1 MLELPS
7 NEINYYQLLERN
19 KLSKGEISKFQEI
32 IKNNNINDFD
42 NIINT
47 IYEYNLSYNES
58 ISLNNKDLQKI
69 GIKKLFFNK
78 KIYDRKIDE
87 LLTEHNEILKEKQL
101 PITSNEDN
109 LLILQRVNRI
119 KELSNYYSQIKL
131 TKNTI
136 TDDLK
141 YKDDDLIAIVNNGI
155 KQVKGFTLKDS
166 QIYSLL
172 VLLNKKHNK
181 GKIAQILTGEGK
193 TIIINSL
200 AIIMVLKG
208 HKVDIVTSNPI
219 LAKRDSH
226 DSEKLFNLFGI
237 TVGNNIEEEEN
248 VKQIFKMIFGCEQE
262 NCYLKDVV
270 YGTTFEFQGDIL
282 RDEYELT
289 GKREKRGFD
298 IVIVDEIDSMLI
310 DEYASKTRLSKNKPF
325 LEKYSVFLYLLWI
338 FYKKLD
344 LDDDE
349 VVEDKELSEK
359 LSEFLIIQIKSVI
372 NNQNENSKYFFPM
385 SYMNKKFALDQV
397 ENWVKNLIVSLRMK
411 ENVEYIIRDNDIVPV
426 DQDNTGVIQKAVTH
440 SYGLHQFLQLKHNL
454 PVTPISITTNYLSNL
469 GFFKRY
475 IKSNGNFIY
484 GMTGTI
490 GSKKARELLGNVYDL
505 EFDYIPPSSSRILK
519 ELTSNI
525 SLNDR
530 NWKNNIIRI
539 VKRET
544 EGNRGILII
553 CENINSVQE
562 IYEELNINCH
572 NLRLIT
578 IIGEDNEEKKIP
590 KEMSPKT
597 VIISTNISGRGTDI
611 KLDDEVLR
619 NGGLHVIISFVPNNS
634 RVEEQ
639 NYGRAGRKGE
649 PGTWQLVI
657 NYQEEINKYFVGFN
671 LADKYEPY
679 LKLIRLQ
686 NIYNDIE
693 INNVINLFKIEN
705 LRNLREKREITILEN
720 AIKFIDKVDKE
731 DKLFNLY
738 CNMIDSR
745 KELRN
750 DENKIYLDSIEERW
764 AIFLYNL
771 NIMNKSWYQIQSEFN
786 SFKNHILKELDN
798 GSVIKN
804 PGYYNYYVNDK
815 LALSCDYEREI
826 SKLKEV
832 GNFFIDIIKQI
843 GKSIFFYEKPPEY
856 HKYIEK

>member
-1 MLELPS
+1 MLQLPD
-7 NEINYYQLLERN
+7 NEINYYQLLKIN
-19 KLSKGEISKFQEI
+19 KWSKEDILKFIS
-32 IKNNNINDFD
+32 IKNNANDINDCL
-42 NIINT
+42 NT
-47 IYEYNLSYNES
+47 IYEYRIPFNQVIPFDKDNLH
-58 ISLNNKDLQKI
+58 
-69 GIKKLFFNK
+69 KLGVRNFNSFT
-78 KIYDRKIDE
+78 YDRNIDE
-87 LLTEHNEILKEKQL
+87 LLEEHKKLLKEKEMFLNMQNYNV
-101 PITSNEDN
+101 IIS
-109 LLILQRVNRI
+109 QRVNNI
-119 KELSNYYSQIKL
+119 KELTTYY
-131 TKNTI
+131 KNKKIRKDTI
-136 TDDLK
+136 NNPENIFLK
-141 YKDDDLIAIVNNGI
+141 NKDDDLIAIENNGI
-155 KQVKGFTLKDS
+155 KKIKNYELKDS

-172 VLLNKKHNK
+172 VLLNKKQNK

-193 TIIINSL
+193 TIIINCL

-270 YGTTFEFQGDIL
+270 YGTTFEFQADIL
-282 RDEYELT
+282 KDEYELT
-289 GKREKRGFD
+289 GKRKKRGFD

-544 EGNRGILII
+544 
-553 CENINSVQE
+553 
-562 IYEELNINCH
+562 
-572 NLRLIT
+572 
-578 IIGEDNEEKKIP
+578 
-590 KEMSPKT
+590 
-597 VIISTNISGRGTDI
+597 
-611 KLDDEVLR
+611 
-619 NGGLHVIISFVPNNS
+619 
-634 RVEEQ
+634 
-639 NYGRAGRKGE
+639 
-649 PGTWQLVI
+649 
-657 NYQEEINKYFVGFN
+657 
-671 LADKYEPY
+671 
-679 LKLIRLQ
+679 
-686 NIYNDIE
+686 
-693 INNVINLFKIEN
+693 
-705 LRNLREKREITILEN
+705 
-720 AIKFIDKVDKE
+720 
-731 DKLFNLY
+731 
-738 CNMIDSR
+738 
-745 KELRN
+745 
-750 DENKIYLDSIEERW
+750 
-764 AIFLYNL
+764 
-771 NIMNKSWYQIQSEFN
+771 
-786 SFKNHILKELDN
+786 
-798 GSVIKN
+798 
-804 PGYYNYYVNDK
+804 
-815 LALSCDYEREI
+815 
-826 SKLKEV
+826 
-832 GNFFIDIIKQI
+832 
-843 GKSIFFYEKPPEY
+843 
-856 HKYIEK
+856 